1 MVRTRVGYAGGTTQ
15 TPTYHNLGDHTE
27 TIEIDFDP
35 SRISYSRLLD
45 VFWGS
50 HDPTVRPWSRQYK
63 AVIFFHNEVQQMLA
77 LDSRDR
83 EAARKGKIYT
93 EILPYTGF
101 TLAED
106 YHQKYRLQQEPDLLG
121 EFESAYSSMRDFVN
135 STAVARINGF
145 LGGYGTPDALKKEI
159 DSYGLSAS
167 GRKRLIE
174 ALSSSREAFR
184 NCPLR

>member
-1 MVRTRVGYAGGTTQ
+1 VVRTRVGYAGGTTKN
-15 TPTYHNLGDHTE
+15 PTYRGLGDHTE
-27 TIEIDFDP
+27 TVEIDFDP

-45 VFWGS
+45 VFWQS
-50 HDPTVRPWSRQYK
+50 HDPAARPWSRQYRSG
-63 AVIFFHNEVQQMLA
+63 IFFHSKEQQRLA
-77 LDSRDR
+77 LESRDR
-83 EAARKGKIYT
+83 EAARRGKIYT

-106 YHQKYRLQQEPDLLG
+106 YHQKYRLQQESDLMIELQ
-121 EFESAYSSMRDFVN
+121 SIYPSMRDFIN

-145 LGGYGTPDALKKEI
+145 LGGSGAPDDLKREI

-174 ALSSSREAFR
+174 ILSSSKEAFR
-184 NCPLR
+184 SCPLR